1 VTFFEIAKIMP
12 KEDCVLE
19 FRAFARGGK
28 YAIDVLNRVWPNI
41 LLEYQ
46 VDKKDLPDIL
56 ADADLCMNRSGRIRE
71 YHVMGCPQ
79 QSA

>member
-1 VTFFEIAKIMP
+1 
-12 KEDCVLE
+12 
-19 FRAFARGGK
+19 
-28 YAIDVLNRVWPNI
+28 VLNRVWPNI